1 MRYFKLFSALLLGLL
16 LLAAAAFAALIFVD
30 PTVFRNQL
38 EASATAA
45 FGRAVRFGG
54 PIRLERSLQPR
65 IVIENITI
73 DNPEWASEAHF
84 AAAEKVGVQVAL
96 FPLLWGDLKVLD
108 VRFSGVMVFLEEGLQ
123 GADNYTFADR
133 GGGKEHGVLP
143 SVEQI
148 LIQDAVIT
156 YRSANASVSRY
167 EINKA
172 RLWNI
177 PGEPERIEA
186 EGSAKGVPFRIHLA
200 ADTPAENTGPHLPW
214 SARLEVRCPDLA
226 LIASG
231 RVAQVFDW
239 SRFDLRIALKGD
251 RPDTI
256 ENLFDVDLGGIGAF
270 EITGSLTAAE
280 GVVRMTDIAAHVQ
293 GPSGTPDI
301 TIVNGAASGGPETP
315 LHVELQGKYGDAPLA
330 LTFSA
335 ERIVEVS
342 SQKAPWPMAGR
353 LQAADAQ
360 FDFKGTVVP
369 AAAGT
374 SVELDAI
381 LQGESLDA
389 LARFLGYE
397 PPKAGPYR
405 FSFRTHL
412 DQGGVHVTGLE
423 GHILGFA
430 PWKTIQIV
438 KGDVSA
444 RKGGLVKAS
453 IDAELDRAPLT
464 LSFQGG
470 PQTTSEPNTT
480 AWPVQLEASGSGAVL
495 TADGSVVAD
504 QGGSRLQLATRVKG
518 DRLDALGSLVGVS
531 LPRIARYDLR
541 ARVASGDGVH
551 ELRDLAFQVGANR
564 LTGAVRWDGT
574 APRPR
579 LTGRLSLGR
588 VTLGELLDAASKT
601 SSQKRPPSLP
611 DRPIRLDGLHNFDV
625 NLDLDVSGV
634 ADSPIAIE
642 KVVTTLTV
650 AKGTLAASFRGRVAG
665 ADLKGQLELAR
676 RSNRPTVSLKAAV
689 GRIDAGQT
697 LRQLNLPDILAGT
710 VDAVQVDGRSTGETL
725 HALLEQADITVQI
738 KPASLSC
745 SGNMIPRKVDVTLA
759 SAELAVRKGRPVTA
773 ALTGTLNRVP
783 FDATLSAGTLA
794 ELYRTDAPLPVRLTL
809 QAADVQLRAEG
820 TVARPFHRLEFD
832 LEHELTGK
840 EIKGL
845 DPLMD
850 IVLPLR
856 GEFYAKG
863 RVSAHGNRFTYE
875 EDLRVG
881 KSDLKAAIT
890 VLHVPTRPK
899 IEGRI
904 QAGELHLNDVAL
916 SDGNEDAGPAKDALR
931 VILDHT
937 IPTDIFLAAD
947 LDLAIGAERI
957 ITETETLGDLV
968 SKVKLQNGRYHS
980 SSSIAG
986 GMGGRIGGE
995 LDIDAATQ
1003 PLSIRIRLDAKDL
1016 DYRFLQQPPQNSDL
1030 IKGSVDLYVRLSGAG
1045 ATMRSLLGNADGR
1058 VTVIGGPSR
1067 ISGRRLDLWAADLI
1081 PTMLSPRWQ
1090 RENVTEMN
1098 CIAAKIELK
1107 QGLAKLESL
1116 ILDTQRITITGSGT
1130 LNLETEALDLNL
1142 APRPKRPSLVSLAN
1156 PVTIRG
1162 TLAKPDV
1169 SVAQLPS
1176 RRRLLRTGL
1185 LAGLI
1190 NPAFLLIAFSD
1201 TGTGVANPCGAAI
1214 ERAYEAAEVDAR

>member
-1 MRYFKLFSALLLGLL
+1 MRHFKLISALLLGLVV
-16 LLAAAAFAALIFVD
+16 LAAAAFAALIFVD

-73 DNPEWASEAHF
+73 DNPEWASEAYF

-133 GGGKEHGVLP
+133 GGGREHGVLP

-172 RLWNI
+172 RLWNL

-200 ADTPAENTGPHLPW
+200 ADTPTETTGPHLPW

-231 RVAQVFDW
+231 RVAQAFDW
-239 SRFDLRIALKGD
+239 SRFDLRIAVKGD

-270 EITGSLTAAE
+270 EITGSLAAAE
-280 GVVRMTDIAAHVQ
+280 GVFRMTDIAAHVQ

-301 TIVNGAASGGPETP
+301 TIVTGAASGGPETP

-335 ERIVEVS
+335 ERIVEVF

-405 FSFRTHL
+405 FSFRAHL
-412 DQGGVHVTGLE
+412 EQGGVHVTGLE
-423 GHILGFA
+423 GQISGFA

-438 KGDVSA
+438 QGDVSA
-444 RKGGLVKAS
+444 RKAGRVKAA
-453 IDAELDRAPLT
+453 IDAELDRVPLS

-470 PQTTSEPNTT
+470 PPTAGEPNTT

-504 QGGSRLQLATRVKG
+504 QDGSRLQLATRVKG
-518 DRLDALGSLVGVS
+518 NRLDALGSLAGVS
-531 LPRIARYDLR
+531 LPHIARYDLR

-564 LTGAVRWDGT
+564 ITGRVRWDGT

-601 SSQKRPPSLP
+601 SPRKRPGGLP
-611 DRPIRLDGLHNFDV
+611 DPPIRLDGLHKVDAKLDVDV
-625 NLDLDVSGV
+625 NSV

-642 KVVTTLTV
+642 KVGTTLTV
-650 AKGTLAASFRGRVAG
+650 ANGNLAMSFRGRVAG
-665 ADLKGQLELAR
+665 ADMKGQLELAR
-676 RSNRPTVSLKAAV
+676 RSNRPTVSLKAAI

-697 LRQLNLPDILAGT
+697 LRQLNLPDIIAGT
-710 VDAVQVDGRSTGETL
+710 VDAVHFDGRSTGETL
-725 HALLEQADITVQI
+725 RALLEQADITVQI
-738 KPASLSC
+738 KPASLSS
-745 SGNMIPRKVDVTLA
+745 SGNMIPRKLDVTV
-759 SAELAVRKGRPVTA
+759 SGAELAVRKGLPLTA

-783 FDATLSAGTLA
+783 FDLAIRAGTLA
-794 ELYRTDAPLPVRLTL
+794 ELYRTDAPLPVSLTL
-809 QAADVQLRAEG
+809 RTADVQLKAEG
-820 TVARPFHRLEFD
+820 AVARPFQRQEFD

-840 EIKGL
+840 DIKGL

-850 IVLPLR
+850 VVLPLR
-856 GEFYAKG
+856 GEFHAKG
-863 RVSAHGNRFTYE
+863 RVSARGNRFTYD

-881 KSDLKAAIT
+881 KSDFTAAIT
-890 VLHVPTRPK
+890 VLHAPTRPK
-899 IEGRI
+899 ISGRI

-916 SDGNEDAGPAKDALR
+916 SDGDEKPGTAKDASR
-931 VILDHT
+931 VIPDHT

-957 ITETETLGDLV
+957 ITEAEPLGGWV
-968 SKVKLQNGRYHS
+968 SKVKLQDGRYHS
-980 SSSIAG
+980 SHSVSG
-986 GMGGRIGGE
+986 VMGGRMDGE
-995 LDIDAATQ
+995 LDIDAADQ
-1003 PLSIRIRLDAKDL
+1003 PLSVRIRLDARDL
-1016 DYRFLQQPPQNSDL
+1016 DHRLLQQLSRNSGL
-1030 IKGSVDLYVRLSGAG
+1030 IEGRIELYVELSGAG
-1045 ATMRSLLGNADGR
+1045 ATVRSLLGNADGR
-1058 VTVIGGPSR
+1058 VTVIGGPGR
-1067 ISGRRLDLWAADLI
+1067 ISGRRLELWAADLI

-1090 RENVTEMN
+1090 RQNVTEMN
-1098 CIAAKIELK
+1098 CFVAHIGLK
-1107 QGLAKLESL
+1107 QGLATVEDL
-1116 ILDTQRITITGSGT
+1116 ILDTLRITVAGGGV
-1130 LNLETEALDLNL
+1130 LNLETEAIDLLL
-1142 APRPKRPSLVSLAN
+1142 APRPKRPSFVSLAN
-1156 PVTIRG
+1156 PVRIQG
-1162 TLAKPDV
+1162 TLAEPDV
-1169 SVAQLPS
+1169 SVARLPS
-1176 RRRLLRTGL
+1176 RRRLMRTGL

-1190 NPAFLLIAFSD
+1190 NPAFLLVAFSD
-1201 TGTGVANPCGAAI
+1201 RGTGVANPCAAAI
-1214 ERAYEAAEVDAR
+1214 ERAYETAEVDPR